1 MPRPLGLDEILRVLQ
16 LAEEPI
22 PTSNSELDSYRLE
35 VKRLA
40 RRIKEAGD
48 PWAGGDVW
56 CRFHSKLVKSGIWA
70 DLLPVSRAV
79 YIALTAL
86 ADIHTR
92 CTYSGIER
100 VAKFAGYSPSRVRV
114 AYRELKDAG
123 LISRT
128 RKRIGQYRPYVTF
141 LLNPSRWSRPA
152 IPLATKSGH
161 SEWVDRI

>member
-1 MPRPLGLDEILRVLQ
+1 MPRPLRIEEILRALQ
-16 LAEEPI
+16 LAEEPE
-22 PTSNSELDSYRLE
+22 PTSNSELESHRLE
-35 VKRLA
+35 IRRLA
-40 RRIKEAGD
+40 RRIREAGD
-48 PWAGGDVW
+48 PWKGGDVW

-100 VAKFAGYSPSRVRV
+100 VAKYAGYSRHHVRV
-114 AYRELKDAG
+114 AYRELKEAS

-141 LLNPSRWSRPA
+141 LLNPTRWSKPA
-152 IPLATKSGH
+152 TPGRA
-161 SEWVDRI
+161 

>member
-1 MPRPLGLDEILRVLQ
+1 MPRPLRLDEILRALQ

-22 PTSNSELDSYRLE
+22 PTSNSELESHRLE
-35 VKRLA
+35 LRRLA
-40 RRIKEAGD
+40 RRIREAGD
-48 PWAGGDVW
+48 PWKGGDVW

-70 DLLPVSRAV
+70 DLLPVSRSV

-114 AYRELKDAG
+114 AYKELKDAG

-141 LLNPSRWSRPA
+141 LLNPARWSKPA
-152 IPLATKSGH
+152 IHLSATADYL
-161 SEWVDRI
+161 EPA

>member
-1 MPRPLGLDEILRVLQ
+1 MPRPLRIDEFLRVLQ

-22 PTSNSELDSYRLE
+22 PTSNSELESYGLE
-35 VKRLA
+35 VRRLA
-40 RRIKEAGD
+40 RRIREAGD
-48 PWAGGDVW
+48 PWKGGDVW

-70 DLLPVSRAV
+70 ELLPVSRAV

-100 VAKFAGYSPSRVRV
+100 VAKFAGYSRHHVRV
-114 AYRELKDAG
+114 AYRELKEAG

-128 RKRIGQYRPYVTF
+128 RKRIGQHRPYVTF
-141 LLNPSRWSRPA
+141 LLNPSRWARPA
-152 IPLATKSGH
+152 IALSAESAN
-161 SEWVDRI
+161 SDWVDRI